1 MNRSFLLLALLW
13 ILPLDAADLKF
24 RSIYSDHMVL
34 QTGMPIRIAGS
45 AAPQSRSVTR
55 ADKNGN
61 WCLEFP
67 ALPPGGPYS
76 ITVRGREKSITLSD
90 VLIGEVWICA
100 GQSNMEYPLWSSSKF
115 WRSIGGDEAV
125 RSADFPRIRFLSTP
139 RKTSQTGEDS
149 EIVPSAWKVCSP
161 QSIADFSAVG
171 FYFGRQ
177 LYRDLQVPVGLIGC
191 YWSGSRIEPW
201 ISEEAFRSSGAVI
214 TGIDFRNKSMCGW
227 KDFSL
232 VVRGKYDTETGGDR
246 VLLSDRHYENPFL
259 RGFLSDIC
267 LRPSCYACRCKNG
280 ASRSDLTLGDYW
292 GVQTLMPD
300 FDDDKGVGLV
310 LVNTGKGK
318 AAWGGLDMEVR
329 PAALEAAARFNGGFK
344 EEVRPYPE
352 RGRFFRMAG
361 AGKSVEAAVGECL
374 SVSLCRRIEWKA
386 RSIAAYIVGKSRWDK
401 RLWRMDND
409 IQGEG

>member
-1 MNRSFLLLALLW
+1 MQRCPRQCIALREDREGFLYPCVNPEECVGCGLCEAVCPLAGPAEKELPKEALAVKNRDAGERMSSSSGGVFVALARKVLARKGVVFGVAFDGKWEVRHTHAETLGGVRPMMGSKYVQSRMENCYREAERFLEEG
-13 ILPLDAADLKF
+13 
-24 RSIYSDHMVL
+24 REVL
-34 QTGMPIRIAGS
+34 FSGCPCQIAGLHKFLRRDY
-45 AAPQSRSVTR
+45 PNLLSV
-55 ADKNGN
+55 
-61 WCLEFP
+61 
-67 ALPPGGPYS
+67 
-76 ITVRGREKSITLSD
+76 D
-90 VLIGEVWICA
+90 VLCHGVASPKVWRR
-100 GQSNMEYPLWSSSKF
+100 YL
-115 WRSIGGDEAV
+115 D
-125 RSADFPRIRFLSTP
+125 
-139 RKTSQTGEDS
+139 
-149 EIVPSAWKVCSP
+149 
-161 QSIADFSAVG
+161 
-171 FYFGRQ
+171 
-177 LYRDLQVPVGLIGC
+177 
-191 YWSGSRIEPW
+191 
-201 ISEEAFRSSGAVI
+201 EAFRSSGAVI

-232 VVRGKYDTETGGDR
+232 VVRGKYDTETGEDR
-246 VLLSDRHYENPFL
+246 VLLSERHYENPFL

-361 AGKSVEAAVGECL
+361 AGESVEAAVGECL